1 MDLLM
6 VEESGHLLPTSV
18 LLPRAAPPLTGSPPF
33 RGLGR
38 TTCCLSSCLV
48 TLLLHLGMLLKM
60 ANPRTPELVN
70 PRHQVNLVP
79 PSGSVSLASSSAR
92 ESGCCGARCFLG
104 IPGGS
109 RSRIVKWPTWQC
121 LDSGKLLRT
130 LERPPAGLATSSS
143 SQLDLKVSNEAPK
156 AARLVKLNEN
166 RQI

>member
-6 VEESGHLLPTSV
+6 VDESGHLLPTSV

-60 ANPRTPELVN
+60 ANPRTPGPELVN
-70 PRHQVNLVP
+70 PRHQVHLVP

-92 ESGCCGARCFLG
+92 ESGCCGVRCFLG

-109 RSRIVKWPTWQC
+109 RSRIVKSY
-121 LDSGKLLRT
+121 LAMSGLGEAVEDFR
-130 LERPPAGLATSSS
+130 AATCRFG
-143 SQLDLKVSNEAPK
+143 NELFLPVGPESFK
-156 AARLVKLNEN
+156 
-166 RQI
+166 

>member
-60 ANPRTPELVN
+60 ANPR
-70 PRHQVNLVP
+70 HQVHLVP

-92 ESGCCGARCFLG
+92 ESGCCGVRCFLG